1 MEHTISWYI
10 GMITIVIFTF
20 FFLLGTS
27 KFKFINDEYHIGFVY
42 EFRLFFEE
50 PERKYSLQV
59 EYLLNK

>member
-1 MEHTISWYI
+1 MEHTIFWYI
-10 GMITIVIFTF
+10 GIITIIIFTL

-50 PERKYSLQV
+50 PDSPHSFKFEIMWSK
-59 EYLLNK
+59 